1 MMNELR
7 VVHNRKKGKITVGY
21 LKKIPEGYV
30 FEYDENYL
38 KKNKK
43 IFFAKSKGNK
53 FINNNMFAFF
63 KSRLPDEKRP
73 DIQEILESYG
83 LKEYDDFELLART
96 KGKIMTDNYEFEK
109 MK

>member
-1 MMNELR
+1 MNELR
-7 VVHNRKKGKITVGY
+7 VVHKRKLGKVTVGY

-30 FEYDENYL
+30 FEYDMHYLEN
-38 KKNKK
+38 NKR
-43 IFFAKSKGNK
+43 IFFAKVKGNK
-53 FINNNMFAFF
+53 FINNKMFAFF

-73 DIQEILESYG
+73 DIQEILKSYG